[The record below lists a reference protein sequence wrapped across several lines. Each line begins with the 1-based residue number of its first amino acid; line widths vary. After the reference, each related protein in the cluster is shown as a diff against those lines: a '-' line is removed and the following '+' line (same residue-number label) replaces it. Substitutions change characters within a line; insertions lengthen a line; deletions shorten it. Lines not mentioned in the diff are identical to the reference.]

1 VNIIYNIA
9 VFKIKVLFFI
19 LKFFNSKIKLFLEER
34 KNVFEILKKNISNS
48 EKYIWIHVASLGEYE
63 QGLPIFKEI
72 KSLYHDHK
80 IVVSFFSSSGY
91 EVKKK
96 NSIADL
102 TVYLP
107 IDSYLNSK
115 KFIDI
120 INPKLAFFVKYE
132 FWPNYLRNLKI
143 NKVPT
148 YLIAGN
154 FREDQWFFKWYGN
167 GFLSLLKTSFTHFF
181 VQNNSSLN
189 LLKKKKIFNSSVMGD
204 SRFDRVKY
212 LLNQNNS
219 IENIKEFINT
229 KTCIVAGS
237 TWTQDESLIIDYLKS
252 SNKEN
257 LRWIIAPHQID
268 LSKINAFQKKLN
280 STSVLLSNL
289 DKINSKYFKILIID
303 CVGILT
309 KIYSYA
315 NISYVGGAMGNSGLH
330 NILEPAIFKC
340 PIVIGKNYEK
350 FPEAKEMIKQKGLIS
365 VKNYDEFEKTFNS
378 LIKNK
383 DLRLKMGEINYN
395 FIKENIGATKNV
407 VSFLKQK
414 I

>member
-1 VNIIYNIA
+1 MNIIYNIA

-148 YLIAGN
+148 YLITGN

-315 NISYVGGAMGNSGLH
+315 DISYVGGGMGNSGLH
-330 NILEPAIFKC
+330 NILEPAIFKS
-340 PIVIGKNYEK
+340 PIIIGKNYK
-350 FPEAKEMIKQKGLIS
+350 KSPEANEMIKQKGLIS
-365 VKNYDEFEKTFNS
+365 VKNSMEFKKTINT
-378 LIKNK
+378 LIENK

-395 FIKENIGATKNV
+395 FINKNLGATNKV
-407 VSFLKQK
+407 ISFLKQK

>member
-1 VNIIYNIA
+1 MNIFYNIL
-9 VFKIKVLFFI
+9 VYKILFFLHF
-19 LKFFNSKIKLFLEER
+19 LKFFNKKIFKFLNDIKEL
-34 KNVFEILKKNISNS
+34 LKKLESTISKK

-63 QGLPIFKEI
+63 QGLPVFKEI
-72 KSLYHDHK
+72 KSLYNNHK
-80 IVVSFFSSSGY
+80 IVLSFFSSSGY
-91 EVKKK
+91 
-96 NSIADL
+96 DL
-102 TVYLP
+102 RKDNPIGDITIYLP
-107 IDSYLNSK
+107 IDSLYNANR
-115 KFIDI
+115 FINL
-120 INPKLAFFVKYE
+120 INPAIAVFVKYE

-315 NISYVGGAMGNSGLH
+315 DISYVGGGMGNSGLH
-330 NILEPAIFKC
+330 NILEPAIFKS
-340 PIVIGKNYEK
+340 PIIIGKNYK
-350 FPEAKEMIKQKGLIS
+350 KSPEANEMIKQKGLIS
-365 VKNYDEFEKTFNS
+365 VKNSMEFKKTINT
-378 LIKNK
+378 LIENK

-395 FIKENIGATKNV
+395 FINKNLGATNKV
-407 VSFLKQK
+407 ISFLKQK
-414 I
+414 K

>member
-1 VNIIYNIA
+1 MNIIYNIA
-9 VFKIKVLFFI
+9 LIKIRVLFFI
-19 LKFFNSKIKLFLEER
+19 LKFFSSKIKSFINER
-34 KNVFEILKKNISNS
+34 KNVFEILENNISNAN
-48 EKYIWIHVASLGEYE
+48 KHIWIHVASLGEYE
-63 QGLPIFKEI
+63 QGLPVFKEI
-72 KSLYHDHK
+72 KALYKNHK
-80 IVVSFFSSSGY
+80 IVISFFSSSGY
-91 EVKKK
+91 EVKK
-96 NSIADL
+96 NDSIGDL
-102 TVYLP
+102 TIYLP
-107 IDSYLNSK
+107 IDTNSNSK
-115 KFIDI
+115 KFISI
-120 INPKLAFFVKYE
+120 VKPEIVFFVKYE
-132 FWPNYLRNLKI
+132 FWPNYLKNLKK
-143 NKVPT
+143 NNVPT
-148 YLIAGN
+148 YLIAGA
-154 FREDQWFFKWYGN
+154 FRKNQWFFKWYGK
-167 GFLSLLKTSFTHFF
+167 GFLSLLKSTFTHFF
-181 VQNNSSLN
+181 VQNNSSLE
-189 LLKKKKIFNSSVMGD
+189 LLNENNIYNVSLMGD
-204 SRFDRVKY
+204 SRFDRVNS
-212 LLNQNNS
+212 LLNQNNT
-219 IENIKEFINT
+219 IENIKSFINN
-229 KTCIVAGS
+229 KICIVAGS

-280 STSVLLSNL
+280 SRSILLSNL
-289 DKINSKYFKILIID
+289 DKINSKDFKILIID

>member
-1 VNIIYNIA
+1 MNIIYNIA

-365 VKNYDEFEKTFNS
+365 VNNYDEFEKTFNS

>member
-9 VFKIKVLFFI
+9 LIKIRVLFFI
-19 LKFFNSKIKLFLEER
+19 LKFFSSKIKSFINER
-34 KNVFEILKKNISNS
+34 KNVFEILENNISNAN
-48 EKYIWIHVASLGEYE
+48 KHIWIHVASLGEYE
-63 QGLPIFKEI
+63 QGLPVFKEI
-72 KSLYHDHK
+72 KALYKNHK
-80 IVVSFFSSSGY
+80 IVISFFSSSGY
-91 EVKKK
+91 EVKK
-96 NSIADL
+96 NDSIGDL
-102 TVYLP
+102 TIYLP
-107 IDSYLNSK
+107 IDTNSNSK
-115 KFIDI
+115 KFISI
-120 INPKLAFFVKYE
+120 VKPEIVFFVKYE
-132 FWPNYLRNLKI
+132 FWPNYLKNLKKNNI
-143 NKVPT
+143 PA
-148 YLIAGN
+148 YLIAGA
-154 FREDQWFFKWYGN
+154 FRKNQWFFKWYGK
-167 GFLSLLKTSFTHFF
+167 GFLSLLKSTFTHFF
-181 VQNNSSLN
+181 VQNNSSLE
-189 LLKKKKIFNSSVMGD
+189 LLNENNIYNVSLMGD
-204 SRFDRVKY
+204 SRFDRVNS
-212 LLNQNNS
+212 LLNQNNT
-219 IENIKEFINT
+219 IENIKSFINN
-229 KTCIVAGS
+229 KICIVAGS

-257 LRWIIAPHQID
+257 LCWIIAPHQID

-280 STSVLLSNL
+280 SRSVLLSNL
-289 DKINSKYFKILIID
+289 DKINSKNFKILIID

-365 VKNYDEFEKTFNS
+365 VNNYDEFEKTFNS

>member
-1 VNIIYNIA
+1 MNIIYNIA
-9 VFKIKVLFFI
+9 LIKIRVLFFI
-19 LKFFNSKIKLFLEER
+19 LKFFSSKIKSFINER
-34 KNVFEILKKNISNS
+34 KNVFEILENNISNAN
-48 EKYIWIHVASLGEYE
+48 KHIWIHVASLGEYE
-63 QGLPIFKEI
+63 QGLPVFKEV
-72 KSLYHDHK
+72 KALYKNHK
-80 IVVSFFSSSGY
+80 IVISFFSSSGY
-91 EVKKK
+91 EVKK
-96 NSIADL
+96 NDSIGDL
-102 TVYLP
+102 TIYLP
-107 IDSYLNSK
+107 IDTNSNSK
-115 KFIDI
+115 KFISI
-120 INPKLAFFVKYE
+120 VKPEIVFFVKYE
-132 FWPNYLRNLKI
+132 FWPNYLKNLKK
-143 NKVPT
+143 NNVPT
-148 YLIAGN
+148 YLIAGA
-154 FREDQWFFKWYGN
+154 FRKNQWFFKWYGK
-167 GFLSLLKTSFTHFF
+167 GFLSLLKSTFTHFF
-181 VQNNSSLN
+181 VQNNSSLE
-189 LLKKKKIFNSSVMGD
+189 LLNENNIYNVSLMGD
-204 SRFDRVKY
+204 SRFDRVNS
-212 LLNQNNS
+212 LLNQNNT
-219 IENIKEFINT
+219 IENIKSFINN
-229 KTCIVAGS
+229 KICIVAGS

-280 STSVLLSNL
+280 FRSVLLSNL
-289 DKINSKYFKILIID
+289 DKINSKDFKILIID

>member
-1 VNIIYNIA
+1 MNIIYNIA
-9 VFKIKVLFFI
+9 IFKIKVLFFI
-19 LKFFNSKIKLFLEER
+19 LKFFNSKIKIFLDER
-34 KNVFEILKKNISNS
+34 KNVFEVLEKNISNS

-63 QGLPIFKEI
+63 QGLPIFKKI

-96 NSIADL
+96 DSIGDL

-132 FWPNYLRNLKI
+132 FWPNYLRNLKK

-154 FREDQWFFKWYGN
+154 FREDQWFFKWYGK

-181 VQNNSSLN
+181 VQNNPSLI
-189 LLKKKKIFNSSVMGD
+189 LLNKKRIFNSSVMGD
-204 SRFDRVKY
+204 SRFDRVKS
-212 LLNQNNS
+212 LLDQNNS
-219 IENIKEFINT
+219 IENIKKFINT

-237 TWTQDESLIIDYLKS
+237 TWNEDEKLFIDFIKS

-257 LRWIIAPHQID
+257 ICWIIAPHQID
-268 LSKINAFQKKLN
+268 LIKIKTFQKKL
-280 STSVLLSNL
+280 SSESILLSEMN
-289 DKINSKYFKILIID
+289 KTNCKEFKILIID

-309 KIYSYA
+309 KLYSYA
-315 NISYVGGAMGNSGLH
+315 DISYVGGGMGNSGLH
-330 NILEPAIFKC
+330 NILEPAIFKS
-340 PIVIGKNYEK
+340 PIIIGKNYKK
-350 FPEAKEMIKQKGLIS
+350 FPEANEMIKQK
-365 VKNYDEFEKTFNS
+365 D
-378 LIKNK
+378 
-383 DLRLKMGEINYN
+383 
-395 FIKENIGATKNV
+395 
-407 VSFLKQK
+407 
-414 I
+414 

>member
-1 VNIIYNIA
+1 MNIIYNIA

-148 YLIAGN
+148 YLITGN

-315 NISYVGGAMGNSGLH
+315 DISYVGGGMGNSGLH
-330 NILEPAIFKC
+330 NILEPAIFKS
-340 PIVIGKNYEK
+340 PIIIGKNYK
-350 FPEAKEMIKQKGLIS
+350 KSPEANEMIKQKGLIS
-365 VKNYDEFEKTFNS
+365 VKNSMEFKKTINT
-378 LIKNK
+378 LIENK

-395 FIKENIGATKNV
+395 FINKNLGATNKV
-407 VSFLKQK
+407 ISFIKQK

>member
-1 VNIIYNIA
+1 MNIIYNIA
-9 VFKIKVLFFI
+9 LIKIRVLFFI
-19 LKFFNSKIKLFLEER
+19 LKFFSSKIKSFINER
-34 KNVFEILKKNISNS
+34 KNVFEILENNISNAN
-48 EKYIWIHVASLGEYE
+48 KHIWIHVASLGEYE
-63 QGLPIFKEI
+63 QGLPVFKEI
-72 KSLYHDHK
+72 KALYKNHK
-80 IVVSFFSSSGY
+80 IVISFFSSSGY
-91 EVKKK
+91 EVKK
-96 NSIADL
+96 NDSIGDL
-102 TVYLP
+102 TIYLP
-107 IDSYLNSK
+107 IDTNSNSK
-115 KFIDI
+115 KFISI
-120 INPKLAFFVKYE
+120 VKPEIVFFVKYE
-132 FWPNYLRNLKI
+132 FWPNYLKNLKK
-143 NKVPT
+143 NNVPT
-148 YLIAGN
+148 YLIAGA
-154 FREDQWFFKWYGN
+154 FRKNQWFFKWYGK
-167 GFLSLLKTSFTHFF
+167 GFLSLLKSTFTHFF
-181 VQNNSSLN
+181 VQNNSSLE
-189 LLKKKKIFNSSVMGD
+189 LLNENNIYNVSLMGD
-204 SRFDRVKY
+204 SRFDRVNS
-212 LLNQNNS
+212 LLNQNNT
-219 IENIKEFINT
+219 IENIKSFINN
-229 KTCIVAGS
+229 KICIVAGS

-280 STSVLLSNL
+280 SRSVLLSNL
-289 DKINSKYFKILIID
+289 DKINSKDFKILIID

>member
-1 VNIIYNIA
+1 MNIIYNIA
-9 VFKIKVLFFI
+9 LIKIRVLFFI
-19 LKFFNSKIKLFLEER
+19 LKFFSSKIKSFINER
-34 KNVFEILKKNISNS
+34 KNVFEILENNISNAN
-48 EKYIWIHVASLGEYE
+48 KHIWIHVASLGEYE
-63 QGLPIFKEI
+63 QGLPVFKEI
-72 KSLYHDHK
+72 KALYKNHK
-80 IVVSFFSSSGY
+80 IVISFFSSSGY
-91 EVKKK
+91 EVKK
-96 NSIADL
+96 NDSIGDL
-102 TVYLP
+102 TIYLP
-107 IDSYLNSK
+107 IDTNSNSK
-115 KFIDI
+115 KFISI
-120 INPKLAFFVKYE
+120 VNPEIVFFVKYE
-132 FWPNYLRNLKI
+132 FWPNYLKNLKKNNI
-143 NKVPT
+143 PT
-148 YLIAGN
+148 YLIAGV
-154 FREDQWFFKWYGN
+154 FRKNQWFFKWYGK
-167 GFLSLLKTSFTHFF
+167 GFLSLLKSTFTHFF
-181 VQNNSSLN
+181 VQNNSSLE
-189 LLKKKKIFNSSVMGD
+189 LLNENNIYNVSLMGD
-204 SRFDRVKY
+204 SRFDRVNS
-212 LLNQNNS
+212 LLNQNNT
-219 IENIKEFINT
+219 IENIKSFINN
-229 KTCIVAGS
+229 KICIVAGS

-289 DKINSKYFKILIID
+289 DKINSKDFKILIID

>member
-1 VNIIYNIA
+1 MNIIYNIA
-9 VFKIKVLFFI
+9 LIKIRVLFFI
-19 LKFFNSKIKLFLEER
+19 LKFFSSKIKSFINER
-34 KNVFEILKKNISNS
+34 KNVFEILENNISNAN
-48 EKYIWIHVASLGEYE
+48 KHIWIHVASLGEYE
-63 QGLPIFKEI
+63 QGLPVFKEI
-72 KSLYHDHK
+72 KALYKNHK
-80 IVVSFFSSSGY
+80 IVISFFSSSGY
-91 EVKKK
+91 EVKK
-96 NSIADL
+96 NDSIGDL
-102 TVYLP
+102 TIYLP
-107 IDSYLNSK
+107 IDTNSNSK
-115 KFIDI
+115 KFISI
-120 INPKLAFFVKYE
+120 VKPEIVFFVKYE
-132 FWPNYLRNLKI
+132 FWPNYLKNLKKNNI
-143 NKVPT
+143 PA
-148 YLIAGN
+148 YLIAGA
-154 FREDQWFFKWYGN
+154 FRKNQWFFKWYGK
-167 GFLSLLKTSFTHFF
+167 GFLSLLKSTFTHFF
-181 VQNNSSLN
+181 VQNNSSLE
-189 LLKKKKIFNSSVMGD
+189 LLNENNIYNVSLMGD
-204 SRFDRVKY
+204 SRFDRVNS
-212 LLNQNNS
+212 LLNQNNT
-219 IENIKEFINT
+219 IENIKSFINN
-229 KTCIVAGS
+229 KICIVAGS

-280 STSVLLSNL
+280 SRSVLLSNL
-289 DKINSKYFKILIID
+289 DKINSKDFKILIID

>member
-1 VNIIYNIA
+1 MNIIYNIA
-9 VFKIKVLFFI
+9 LIKIRVLFFI
-19 LKFFNSKIKLFLEER
+19 LKFFSSKIKSFINER
-34 KNVFEILKKNISNS
+34 KNVFEILENNISNAN
-48 EKYIWIHVASLGEYE
+48 KHIWIHVASLGEYE
-63 QGLPIFKEI
+63 QGLPVFKEI
-72 KSLYHDHK
+72 KALYKNHK
-80 IVVSFFSSSGY
+80 IVISFFSSSGY
-91 EVKKK
+91 EVKK
-96 NSIADL
+96 NDSIGDL
-102 TVYLP
+102 TIYLP
-107 IDSYLNSK
+107 IDTNSNSK
-115 KFIDI
+115 KFISI
-120 INPKLAFFVKYE
+120 VKPEIVFFVKYE
-132 FWPNYLRNLKI
+132 FWPNYLKNLKK
-143 NKVPT
+143 NNVPT
-148 YLIAGN
+148 YLIAGA
-154 FREDQWFFKWYGN
+154 FRKNQWFFKWYGK
-167 GFLSLLKTSFTHFF
+167 GFLSLLKSTFTHFF
-181 VQNNSSLN
+181 VQNNSSLE
-189 LLKKKKIFNSSVMGD
+189 LLNENNIYNVSLMGD
-204 SRFDRVKY
+204 SRFDRVNS
-212 LLNQNNS
+212 LLNQNNT
-219 IENIKEFINT
+219 IENIKSFINN
-229 KTCIVAGS
+229 KICIVAGS
-237 TWTQDESLIIDYLKS
+237 TWTQDESLIIDYIKS

-257 LRWIIAPHQID
+257 LCWIIAPHQID

-280 STSVLLSNL
+280 FRSVLLSNL
-289 DKINSKYFKILIID
+289 DKINSKDFKILIID

>member
-1 VNIIYNIA
+1 MNIIYNIA

-132 FWPNYLRNLKI
+132 FWPNYLRNLKK

-189 LLKKKKIFNSSVMGD
+189 LLKKKKIFNTSVMGD

>member
-1 VNIIYNIA
+1 
-9 VFKIKVLFFI
+9 
-19 LKFFNSKIKLFLEER
+19 
-34 KNVFEILKKNISNS
+34 
-48 EKYIWIHVASLGEYE
+48 
-63 QGLPIFKEI
+63 
-72 KSLYHDHK
+72 
-80 IVVSFFSSSGY
+80 
-91 EVKKK
+91 
-96 NSIADL
+96 
-102 TVYLP
+102 
-107 IDSYLNSK
+107 
-115 KFIDI
+115 
-120 INPKLAFFVKYE
+120 
-132 FWPNYLRNLKI
+132 
-143 NKVPT
+143 
-148 YLIAGN
+148 
-154 FREDQWFFKWYGN
+154 
-167 GFLSLLKTSFTHFF
+167 
-181 VQNNSSLN
+181 
-189 LLKKKKIFNSSVMGD
+189 MGD

-315 NISYVGGAMGNSGLH
+315 DISYVGGGMGNSGLH
-330 NILEPAIFKC
+330 NILEPAIFKS
-340 PIVIGKNYEK
+340 PIIIGKNYK
-350 FPEAKEMIKQKGLIS
+350 KSPEANEMIKQKGLIS
-365 VKNYDEFEKTFNS
+365 VKNSMEFKKTINT
-378 LIKNK
+378 LIENK

-395 FIKENIGATKNV
+395 FINKNLGATNKV
-407 VSFLKQK
+407 ISFLKQK

>member
-1 VNIIYNIA
+1 MNIIYNIA
-9 VFKIKVLFFI
+9 LIKIRVLFFI
-19 LKFFNSKIKLFLEER
+19 LKFFSSKIKSFINER
-34 KNVFEILKKNISNS
+34 KNVFEILENNISNAN
-48 EKYIWIHVASLGEYE
+48 KHIWIHVASLGEYE
-63 QGLPIFKEI
+63 QGLPVFKEI
-72 KSLYHDHK
+72 KALYKNHK
-80 IVVSFFSSSGY
+80 IVISFFSSSGY
-91 EVKKK
+91 EVKK
-96 NSIADL
+96 NDSIGDL
-102 TVYLP
+102 TIYLP
-107 IDSYLNSK
+107 IDTNSNSK
-115 KFIDI
+115 KFISI
-120 INPKLAFFVKYE
+120 VKPEIVFFVKYE
-132 FWPNYLRNLKI
+132 FWPNYLKNLKKNNI
-143 NKVPT
+143 PA
-148 YLIAGN
+148 YLIAGA
-154 FREDQWFFKWYGN
+154 FRKNQWFFKWYGK
-167 GFLSLLKTSFTHFF
+167 GFLSLLKSTFTHFF
-181 VQNNSSLN
+181 VQNNSSLE
-189 LLKKKKIFNSSVMGD
+189 LLNENNIYNVSLMGD
-204 SRFDRVKY
+204 SRFDRVNS
-212 LLNQNNS
+212 LLNQNNT
-219 IENIKEFINT
+219 IENIKSFINN
-229 KTCIVAGS
+229 KICIVAGS

-280 STSVLLSNL
+280 SRSVLLSNL
-289 DKINSKYFKILIID
+289 DKINSKNFKILIID

>member
-1 VNIIYNIA
+1 MNIIYNIA
-9 VFKIKVLFFI
+9 LIKIRVLFFI
-19 LKFFNSKIKLFLEER
+19 LKFFSSKIKSFINER
-34 KNVFEILKKNISNS
+34 KNVFEILENNISNAN
-48 EKYIWIHVASLGEYE
+48 KHIWIHVASLGEYE
-63 QGLPIFKEI
+63 QGLPVFKEI
-72 KSLYHDHK
+72 KALYKNHK
-80 IVVSFFSSSGY
+80 IVISFFSSSGY
-91 EVKKK
+91 EVKK
-96 NSIADL
+96 NDSIGDL
-102 TVYLP
+102 TIYLP
-107 IDSYLNSK
+107 IDTNSNSK
-115 KFIDI
+115 KFISI
-120 INPKLAFFVKYE
+120 VKPEIVFFVKYE
-132 FWPNYLRNLKI
+132 FWPNYLKNLKK
-143 NKVPT
+143 NNVPT
-148 YLIAGN
+148 YLIAGA
-154 FREDQWFFKWYGN
+154 FRKNQWFFKWYGK
-167 GFLSLLKTSFTHFF
+167 GFLSLLKSTFTHFF
-181 VQNNSSLN
+181 VQNNSSLE
-189 LLKKKKIFNSSVMGD
+189 LLNENNIYNVSLMGD
-204 SRFDRVKY
+204 SRFDRVNS
-212 LLNQNNS
+212 LLNQNNT
-219 IENIKEFINT
+219 IENIKSFINN
-229 KTCIVAGS
+229 KICIVAGS

-280 STSVLLSNL
+280 FRSVLLSNL
-289 DKINSKYFKILIID
+289 DKINSKDFKILIID

>member
-1 VNIIYNIA
+1 MNIIYNIA

-19 LKFFNSKIKLFLEER
+19 LKFFNSKIKIFLDER
-34 KNVFEILKKNISNS
+34 KNVFEILEKNISNS

-148 YLIAGN
+148 YLITGN

-315 NISYVGGAMGNSGLH
+315 DISYVGGGMGNSGLH
-330 NILEPAIFKC
+330 NILEPAIFKS
-340 PIVIGKNYEK
+340 PIIIGKNYK
-350 FPEAKEMIKQKGLIS
+350 KSPEANEMIKQKGLIS
-365 VKNYDEFEKTFNS
+365 VKNSMEFKKTINT
-378 LIKNK
+378 LIENK

-395 FIKENIGATKNV
+395 FINKNLGATNKV
-407 VSFLKQK
+407 ISFLKQK

>member
-1 VNIIYNIA
+1 MNIIYNIA
-9 VFKIKVLFFI
+9 LIKIRVLFFI
-19 LKFFNSKIKLFLEER
+19 LKFFSSKIKSFINER
-34 KNVFEILKKNISNS
+34 KNVFEILENNISNAN
-48 EKYIWIHVASLGEYE
+48 KHIWIHVASLGEYE
-63 QGLPIFKEI
+63 QGLPVFKEI
-72 KSLYHDHK
+72 KALYKNHK
-80 IVVSFFSSSGY
+80 IVISFFSSSGY
-91 EVKKK
+91 EVKK
-96 NSIADL
+96 NDSIGDL
-102 TVYLP
+102 TIYLP
-107 IDSYLNSK
+107 IDTNSNSK
-115 KFIDI
+115 KFISI
-120 INPKLAFFVKYE
+120 VKPEIVFFVKYE
-132 FWPNYLRNLKI
+132 FWPNYLKNLKKNNI
-143 NKVPT
+143 PA
-148 YLIAGN
+148 YLIAGA
-154 FREDQWFFKWYGN
+154 FRKNQWFFKWYGK
-167 GFLSLLKTSFTHFF
+167 GFLSLLKSTFTHFF
-181 VQNNSSLN
+181 VQNNSSLE
-189 LLKKKKIFNSSVMGD
+189 LLNENNIYNVSLMGD
-204 SRFDRVKY
+204 SRFDRVNS
-212 LLNQNNS
+212 LLNQNNT
-219 IENIKEFINT
+219 IENIKSFINN
-229 KTCIVAGS
+229 KICIVAGS

-257 LRWIIAPHQID
+257 LCWIIAPHQTD

-280 STSVLLSNL
+280 SRSVLLSNL
-289 DKINSKYFKILIID
+289 DKINSKDFKILIID

>member
-1 VNIIYNIA
+1 MNIIYNIA
-9 VFKIKVLFFI
+9 LIKIRVLFFI
-19 LKFFNSKIKLFLEER
+19 LKFFSSKIKSFINER
-34 KNVFEILKKNISNS
+34 KNVFEILENNISNAN
-48 EKYIWIHVASLGEYE
+48 KHIWIHVASLGEYE
-63 QGLPIFKEI
+63 QGLPVFKEI
-72 KSLYHDHK
+72 KALYKNHK
-80 IVVSFFSSSGY
+80 IVISFFSSSGY
-91 EVKKK
+91 EVKK
-96 NSIADL
+96 NDSIGDL
-102 TVYLP
+102 TIYLP
-107 IDSYLNSK
+107 IDTNSNSK
-115 KFIDI
+115 KFISI
-120 INPKLAFFVKYE
+120 VKPEIVFFVKYE
-132 FWPNYLRNLKI
+132 FWPNYLKNLKKNNI
-143 NKVPT
+143 PA
-148 YLIAGN
+148 YLIAGA
-154 FREDQWFFKWYGN
+154 FRKNQWFFKWYGK
-167 GFLSLLKTSFTHFF
+167 GFLSLLKSTFTHFF
-181 VQNNSSLN
+181 VQNNSSLE
-189 LLKKKKIFNSSVMGD
+189 LLNENNIYNVSLMGD
-204 SRFDRVKY
+204 SRFDRVNS
-212 LLNQNNS
+212 LLNQNNT
-219 IENIKEFINT
+219 IENIKSFINN
-229 KTCIVAGS
+229 KICIVAGS

-280 STSVLLSNL
+280 SRSVLLSNL
-289 DKINSKYFKILIID
+289 DKINSKNFKILIID

-365 VKNYDEFEKTFNS
+365 VNNYDEFEKTFNS

>member
-9 VFKIKVLFFI
+9 LIKIRVLFFI
-19 LKFFNSKIKLFLEER
+19 LKFFSSKIKSFINER
-34 KNVFEILKKNISNS
+34 KNVFEILENNISNAN
-48 EKYIWIHVASLGEYE
+48 KHIWIHVASLGEYE
-63 QGLPIFKEI
+63 QGLPVFKEI
-72 KSLYHDHK
+72 KALYKNHK
-80 IVVSFFSSSGY
+80 IVISFFSSSGY
-91 EVKKK
+91 EVKK
-96 NSIADL
+96 NDSIGDL
-102 TVYLP
+102 TIYLP
-107 IDSYLNSK
+107 IDTNSNSK
-115 KFIDI
+115 KFISI
-120 INPKLAFFVKYE
+120 VKPEIVFFVKYE
-132 FWPNYLRNLKI
+132 FWPNYLKNLKK
-143 NKVPT
+143 NNVPT
-148 YLIAGN
+148 YLIAGA
-154 FREDQWFFKWYGN
+154 FRKNQWFFKWYGK
-167 GFLSLLKTSFTHFF
+167 GFLSLLKSTFTHFF
-181 VQNNSSLN
+181 VQNNSSLE
-189 LLKKKKIFNSSVMGD
+189 LLNENNIYNVSLMGD
-204 SRFDRVKY
+204 SRFDRVNS
-212 LLNQNNS
+212 LLNQNNT
-219 IENIKEFINT
+219 IENIKSFINN
-229 KTCIVAGS
+229 KICIVAGS

-280 STSVLLSNL
+280 FRSVLLSNL
-289 DKINSKYFKILIID
+289 DKINSKDFKILIID

-350 FPEAKEMIKQKGLIS
+350 FPEAKEMIKQKGLVS
-365 VKNYDEFEKTFNS
+365 VNNYDEFEKTFNS

>member
-1 VNIIYNIA
+1 MNIIYNIA
-9 VFKIKVLFFI
+9 LIKIRVLFFI
-19 LKFFNSKIKLFLEER
+19 LKFFSSKIKSFINER
-34 KNVFEILKKNISNS
+34 KNVFEILENNISNAN
-48 EKYIWIHVASLGEYE
+48 KHIWIHVASLGEYE
-63 QGLPIFKEI
+63 QGLPVFKEI
-72 KSLYHDHK
+72 KALYKNHK
-80 IVVSFFSSSGY
+80 IVISFFSSSGY
-91 EVKKK
+91 EVKK
-96 NSIADL
+96 NDSIGDL
-102 TVYLP
+102 TIYLP
-107 IDSYLNSK
+107 IDTNSNSK
-115 KFIDI
+115 KFISI
-120 INPKLAFFVKYE
+120 VKPEIVFFVKYE
-132 FWPNYLRNLKI
+132 FWPNYLKNLKK
-143 NKVPT
+143 NNVPT
-148 YLIAGN
+148 YLIAGA
-154 FREDQWFFKWYGN
+154 FRKNQWFFKWYGK
-167 GFLSLLKTSFTHFF
+167 GFLSLLKSTFTHFF
-181 VQNNSSLN
+181 VQNNSSLE
-189 LLKKKKIFNSSVMGD
+189 LLNENNIYNVSLMGD
-204 SRFDRVKY
+204 SRFDRVNS
-212 LLNQNNS
+212 LLNQNNT
-219 IENIKEFINT
+219 IENIKSFINN
-229 KTCIVAGS
+229 KICIVAGS

-280 STSVLLSNL
+280 FRSVLLSNL
-289 DKINSKYFKILIID
+289 DKINSKDFKILIID

-350 FPEAKEMIKQKGLIS
+350 FPEAKEMIKQKGLVS
-365 VKNYDEFEKTFNS
+365 VNNYDEFEKTFNS

>member
-189 LLKKKKIFNSSVMGD
+189 LLKKKKIFNTSVMGD

-315 NISYVGGAMGNSGLH
+315 DISYVGGGMGNSGLH
-330 NILEPAIFKC
+330 NILEPAIFKS
-340 PIVIGKNYEK
+340 PIIIGKNYK
-350 FPEAKEMIKQKGLIS
+350 KSPEANEMIKQKGLIS
-365 VKNYDEFEKTFNS
+365 VKNSMEFKKTINT
-378 LIKNK
+378 LIENK

-395 FIKENIGATKNV
+395 FINKNLGATNKV
-407 VSFLKQK
+407 ISFLKQK

>member
-96 NSIADL
+96 DSIGDL

-132 FWPNYLRNLKI
+132 FWPNYLRNLKK

-167 GFLSLLKTSFTHFF
+167 GFLLLLKTSFTHFF
-181 VQNNSSLN
+181 VQNNFSLN
-189 LLKKKKIFNSSVMGD
+189 LLKKKRIFNSSVMGD
-204 SRFDRVKY
+204 SRFDRVKS
-212 LLNQNNS
+212 LLDQNNS

-237 TWTQDESLIIDYLKS
+237 TWNEDEKLFIDFIKS

-257 LRWIIAPHQID
+257 ICWIIAPHQID
-268 LSKINAFQKKLN
+268 LIKIKTFQKKL
-280 STSVLLSNL
+280 SSESILLSEMKKTNC
-289 DKINSKYFKILIID
+289 KEFKILIID
-303 CVGILT
+303 CVGRLT
-309 KIYSYA
+309 KLYSYA
-315 NISYVGGAMGNSGLH
+315 DISYVGGGMGNSGLH
-330 NILEPAIFKC
+330 NILEPAIFKS
-340 PIVIGKNYEK
+340 PIIIGKNYKK
-350 FPEAKEMIKQKGLIS
+350 FPEANEMIKQEGLIS
-365 VKNYDEFEKTFNS
+365 VKNSTEFKKTINT
-378 LIKNK
+378 LIENK

-395 FIKENIGATKNV
+395 FINKNLGATDKV
-407 VSFLKQK
+407 ISFLKQK
-414 I
+414 K

>member
-9 VFKIKVLFFI
+9 LIKIRVLFFI
-19 LKFFNSKIKLFLEER
+19 LKFFSSKIKSFINER
-34 KNVFEILKKNISNS
+34 KNVFEILENNISNAN
-48 EKYIWIHVASLGEYE
+48 KHIWIHVASLGEYE
-63 QGLPIFKEI
+63 QGLPVFKEI
-72 KSLYHDHK
+72 KALYKNHK
-80 IVVSFFSSSGY
+80 IVISFFSSSGY
-91 EVKKK
+91 EVKK
-96 NSIADL
+96 NDSIGDL
-102 TVYLP
+102 TIYLP
-107 IDSYLNSK
+107 IDTNSNSK
-115 KFIDI
+115 KFISI
-120 INPKLAFFVKYE
+120 VKPEIVFFVKYE
-132 FWPNYLRNLKI
+132 FWPNYLKNLKK
-143 NKVPT
+143 NNVPT
-148 YLIAGN
+148 YLIAGA
-154 FREDQWFFKWYGN
+154 FRKNQWFFKWYGK
-167 GFLSLLKTSFTHFF
+167 GFLSLLKSTFTHFF
-181 VQNNSSLN
+181 VQNNSSLE
-189 LLKKKKIFNSSVMGD
+189 LLNENNIYNVSLMGD
-204 SRFDRVKY
+204 SRFDRVNS
-212 LLNQNNS
+212 LLNQNNT
-219 IENIKEFINT
+219 IENIKSFINN
-229 KTCIVAGS
+229 KICIVAGS

-280 STSVLLSNL
+280 LRSVLLSNL
-289 DKINSKYFKILIID
+289 DKINSKDFKILIID

>member
-1 VNIIYNIA
+1 MNIIYNIA
-9 VFKIKVLFFI
+9 LIKIRVLFFI
-19 LKFFNSKIKLFLEER
+19 LKFFSSKIKSFINER
-34 KNVFEILKKNISNS
+34 KNVFEILENNISNAN
-48 EKYIWIHVASLGEYE
+48 KHIWIHVASLGEYE
-63 QGLPIFKEI
+63 QGLPVFKEI
-72 KSLYHDHK
+72 KALYKNHK
-80 IVVSFFSSSGY
+80 IVISFFSSSGY
-91 EVKKK
+91 EVKK
-96 NSIADL
+96 NDSIGDL
-102 TVYLP
+102 TIYLP
-107 IDSYLNSK
+107 IDTNSNSK
-115 KFIDI
+115 KFISI
-120 INPKLAFFVKYE
+120 VKPEIVFFVKYE
-132 FWPNYLRNLKI
+132 FWPNYLKNLKKNNI
-143 NKVPT
+143 PA
-148 YLIAGN
+148 YLIAGA
-154 FREDQWFFKWYGN
+154 FRKNQWFFKWYGK
-167 GFLSLLKTSFTHFF
+167 GFLSLLKSTFTHFF
-181 VQNNSSLN
+181 VQNNSSLE
-189 LLKKKKIFNSSVMGD
+189 LLNENNIYNVSLMGD
-204 SRFDRVKY
+204 SRFDRVNS
-212 LLNQNNS
+212 LLNQNNT
-219 IENIKEFINT
+219 IENIKSFINN
-229 KTCIVAGS
+229 KICIVAGS

>member
-1 VNIIYNIA
+1 MNIIYNIA
-9 VFKIKVLFFI
+9 LIKIRVLFFI
-19 LKFFNSKIKLFLEER
+19 LKFFSSKIKSFINER
-34 KNVFEILKKNISNS
+34 KNVFEILENNISNAN
-48 EKYIWIHVASLGEYE
+48 KHIWIHVASLGEYE
-63 QGLPIFKEI
+63 QGLPVFKEI
-72 KSLYHDHK
+72 KALYKNHK
-80 IVVSFFSSSGY
+80 IVISFFSSSGY
-91 EVKKK
+91 EVKK
-96 NSIADL
+96 NDSIGDL
-102 TVYLP
+102 TIYLP
-107 IDSYLNSK
+107 IDTNSNSK
-115 KFIDI
+115 KFISI
-120 INPKLAFFVKYE
+120 VKPEIVFFVKYE
-132 FWPNYLRNLKI
+132 FWPNYLKNLKK
-143 NKVPT
+143 NNVPT
-148 YLIAGN
+148 YLIAGA
-154 FREDQWFFKWYGN
+154 FRKNQWFFKWYGK
-167 GFLSLLKTSFTHFF
+167 GFLSLLKSTFTHFF
-181 VQNNSSLN
+181 VQNNSSLE
-189 LLKKKKIFNSSVMGD
+189 LLNENNIYNVSLMGD
-204 SRFDRVKY
+204 SRFDRVNS
-212 LLNQNNS
+212 LLNQNNT
-219 IENIKEFINT
+219 IENIKSFINN
-229 KTCIVAGS
+229 KICIVAGS

-257 LRWIIAPHQID
+257 LRWIIAPHQTD

-280 STSVLLSNL
+280 SRSILLSNL
-289 DKINSKYFKILIID
+289 DKINSKDFKILIID

-350 FPEAKEMIKQKGLIS
+350 FPEAKEMIKQKGLVS
-365 VKNYDEFEKTFNS
+365 VNNYDEFEKTFNS